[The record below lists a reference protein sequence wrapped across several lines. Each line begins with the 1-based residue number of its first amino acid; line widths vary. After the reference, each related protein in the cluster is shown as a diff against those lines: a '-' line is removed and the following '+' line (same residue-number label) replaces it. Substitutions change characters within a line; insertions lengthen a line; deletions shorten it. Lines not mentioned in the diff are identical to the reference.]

1 MGLFDK
7 AKEKVKEVANEFKM
21 NCEEASQ
28 LEIYELCNALKD
40 MKMLDKKLAAYKTI
54 LNQKCEQLGDTDL
67 ENLYKQVKKD
77 TPLLRTHHAKEP
89 IEAELVQ
96 RHMYIRSEDGTL
108 NRNILYRNR
117 S

>member
-54 LNQKCEQLGDTDL
+54 LNQKCEQFGD
-67 ENLYKQVKKD
+67 
-77 TPLLRTHHAKEP
+77 THHAKEP

-108 NRNILYRNR
+108 NRNMLYRNR